1 MARPV
6 KAKTVTEHQ
15 LTLLRMRQS
24 IEIDRELEPR
34 RKGRIRMKLNALL
47 EELQKAPEQVP
58 VVDTRVER

>member
-24 IEIDRELEPR
+24 IEIDVELEPR
-34 RKGRIRMKLNALL
+34 RKGRIRTKLNELL
-47 EELQKAPEQVP
+47 EELQKAPA
-58 VVDTRVER
+58 VDTRVER